1 MTVFYALAF
10 SLLFAYGILIIAYWV
25 GWERITYFKRPAAY
39 ESDLTYTIIVPVRNE
54 EDYITA
60 CLESIRMQQISSR
73 KFEVLI
79 VNDHSTDATAS
90 IVNDYIQKHDLV
102 HFTLLHM
109 TDDRGSR
116 KLKKAAITY
125 AIEHAKGTYILLT
138 DGDCTRGEYWLST
151 IDAYLTRYRHKMVYA
166 PVAFTANTLFERFQ
180 ALEFAGL
187 VAIGGAAIQ
196 LRYPNMCSA
205 ANLIFERQVFHE
217 VGGYLGNEYL
227 ASGDDEF
234 LLHKVH
240 KLYPDAVSFLKHID
254 AVVHTTANSTLHQ
267 LSEQRKRWVSKSFH
281 YANRY
286 ITAILAGAYLFNAG
300 VVIMLFV
307 NFYAGLVLLIGK
319 TVVEFLFLQSVMRF
333 FRKTEYLL
341 LLPVAEI
348 FHILYVL
355 IIGLLANTTSYTWKE
370 RTLK

>member
-54 EDYITA
+54 EDNITA

-79 VNDHSTDATAS
+79 VNDHSTDSTAS

-109 TDDRGSR
+109 TDDRGAR

-138 DGDCTRGEYWLST
+138 DGDCTRGEYWLNT

-217 VGGYLGNEYL
+217 VGGYSGNEYL

>member
-1 MTVFYALAF
+1 MTVFYTVAF
-10 SLLFAYGILIIAYWV
+10 SLLTAYAILIIAYWA
-25 GWERITYFKRPAAY
+25 GWERIPYFKKPSTY
-39 ESDLTYTIIVPVRNE
+39 ESDLTYTIVIPVRNE
-54 EDYITA
+54 EAHIAA
-60 CLESIRMQQISSR
+60 CLESIVKQQVESQ
-73 KFEVLI
+73 KFDVLI
-79 VNDHSTDATAS
+79 VNDHSTDATAQ
-90 IVNDYIQKHDLV
+90 IVNEYIQQHKLKNFRLV
-102 HFTLLHM
+102 HM
-109 TDDRGSR
+109 TDDRDLR

-125 AIEHAKGTYILLT
+125 AVEQAKGTYIVLT
-138 DGDCTRGEYWLST
+138 DGDCIRGEHWLTT
-151 IDAYLTRYRHKMVYA
+151 IDSYLAQHRHKMVYA
-166 PVAFTANTLFERFQ
+166 PVAFSATTLFERFQ

-217 VGGYLGNEYL
+217 VGGYSGNEYL

-240 KLYPDAVSFLKHID
+240 KRYPDAVSFLKHVD
-254 AVVHTTANSTLHQ
+254 AIVHTTANSTLHQ

-286 ITAILAGAYLFNAG
+286 ITAILAGAYLFNAA
-300 VVIMLFV
+300 VVVMFFV
-307 NFYAGLVLLIGK
+307 NFYAGLILLLGK
-319 TVVEFLFLQSVMRF
+319 TLVELLFLQSVMRF

-341 LLPVAEI
+341 LLPAAEI

-355 IIGLLANTTSYTWKE
+355 IIGLLANTASYTWKE